1 MRKKGPTIKDVAARA
16 GVSVMAVSRVCNPAA
31 TGQVSASMRAK
42 VIEAIDALGYQP
54 DTVAQSL
61 RRRRSDTIGFY
72 NGYRGG
78 LFLED
83 DFPRSIFA
91 GLQDESADLGQD
103 LLVFTVPEEPRPPT
117 DVVQELSTSKVDGVV
132 FLPQEG
138 DTDLAR
144 MLGESH
150 QNVVAVGEA
159 LPGVPAITAQD
170 VLGSRLIAQHLFDRG
185 HRSVMYRRSRRDLT
199 SSRRRYESFIATAAE
214 LGMSVVTTRT
224 TAGMDDLDDTEQTIL
239 SNRHENG
246 ITAVAAWHDYSAVKA
261 VLWCRENGMRV
272 PEDIAVAGFDQLT
285 PVLCPI
291 DVSLTTIEVDWAQV
305 ARRAI
310 IYLVKGPSFAAR
322 PDLGD
327 EVIDHDGRYEI
338 ALASP
343 LFIGNT
349 T

>member
-16 GVSVMAVSRVCNPAA
+16 GVSVMAVSRVCNPQA
-31 TGQVSASMRAK
+31 TGQVSAAMRAK
-42 VIEAIDALGYQP
+42 VVEAIDALGYQP

-72 NGYRGG
+72 NGYRGM
-78 LFLED
+78 LLLAD

-103 LLVFTVPEEPRPPT
+103 LLMFTVPDEPRSAAE
-117 DVVQELSTSKVDGVV
+117 VVHELSTSKVDGVV

-138 DTDLAR
+138 DEELAR
-144 MLGESH
+144 LLGESH

-159 LPGVPAITAQD
+159 LPGVPAVTAQD
-170 VLGSRLIAQHLFDRG
+170 GLGSRMIAQHLYDRG
-185 HRSVMYRRSRRDLT
+185 HRNILYRRSRRDLM
-199 SSRRRYESFIATAAE
+199 SSRRRYESFMATAVE
-214 LGMSVVTTRT
+214 LGMNVITTRT
-224 TAGMDDLDDTEQTIL
+224 TAGMDDLDDAERSVID
-239 SNRHENG
+239 NRHENG
-246 ITAVAAWHDYSAVKA
+246 ITAIAAWHDYSAVKA
-261 VLWCRENGMRV
+261 VLCCREQGLRV

-291 DVSLTTIEVDWAQV
+291 DVSLTTIAVDWAQV

-310 IYLVKGPSFAAR
+310 TFLVKGRDPAVR

-327 EVIDHDGRYEI
+327 EVIVEDGRLEI
-338 ALASP
+338 AVGST
-343 LFIGNT
+343 LFVGNT